1 MTNIDNAHDEEPLA
15 WCPGC
20 GDRILTR
27 VVRER
32 GVCSNCY
39 DTTDD
44 PWATQQALAEAWA
57 EGHRTGWEN
66 CQDGNYGDDY
76 WDDPT
81 PNPHAA
87 AARTETTTGAIA
99 RGEALAAGDPDWMN
113 VTRWPRTE
121 AEATTVILR
130 LIAENRRLTDI
141 ENGWRHDRSE
151 WEAERDALAA
161 KVARV
166 EALAAE

>member
-1 MTNIDNAHDEEPLA
+1 
-15 WCPGC
+15 
-20 GDRILTR
+20 
-27 VVRER
+27 
-32 GVCSNCY
+32 
-39 DTTDD
+39 
-44 PWATQQALAEAWA
+44 
-57 EGHRTGWEN
+57 
-66 CQDGNYGDDY
+66 NYGDDY

-81 PNPHAA
+81 PNAHAA

-166 EALAAE
+166 EALAAETEQAGDPLLRLDRLRAALSAAPTDTTKETDR